1 MSPLFGRSSVGGFG
15 LKILHVIPDLKQA
28 SGPSA
33 FCVKVC
39 DQLAEE
45 GLDVAILHGGA
56 VEPTS
61 LLPENQKVQL
71 VDDFK
76 FFNKGIMP
84 DLVHVHSLWA
94 PVSHAGVSF
103 ARRHKIPYVISAHG
117 MLAPW
122 AMNHKWLKK
131 RIAWWLYQKRDL
143 QGAALFHVTAPCE
156 VEWLRGLG
164 FKQPCVLAPLGSDLP
179 DLNNVETQR
188 RRDVKTV
195 LFVGRIY
202 PVKGLMNLVK
212 AWVRLKES
220 VSSEPLSVNGHAE
233 TQPKTADDSRLTVH
247 GVPWQLV
254 IAGPDQ
260 AGHKAELVA
269 EAERLGLTVSNEPL
283 TVNRGVTRKD
293 AKAQSSDQVKE
304 PQKLNATDGSPLTA
318 YGSTIPDIV
327 FTGPVYGADKDAL
340 YRMAD
345 LFVLP
350 SYTENFGVVVTD
362 SLSYG
367 VPVITTKGAPW
378 SELLGSPKR
387 VNSKPLIVNSEPCC
401 EGDDNQLC
409 TVYDSQLTDFTA
421 NGRCGWWIDI
431 GVEPLS
437 EALREAVSL
446 RDVERRQ
453 MGLAGRNLVENR
465 YTWPKVASEMKTR
478 YERILRYDQNTTC

>member
-1 MSPLFGRSSVGGFG
+1 M
-15 LKILHVIPDLKQA
+15 KILHVIPDLKQA

-71 VDDFK
+71 VEDFK

-84 DLVHVHSLWA
+84 DLVHGHSLWA

-164 FKQPCVLAPLGSDLP
+164 LKQPCVLAPLGSDLP

-212 AWVRLKES
+212 AWAQVRSSKVLKCES
-220 VSSEPLSVNGHAE
+220 ALVERPEAGDQRAEAGKDASSFPN
-233 TQPKTADDSRLTVH
+233 
-247 GVPWQLV
+247 WQLV
-254 IAGPDQ
+254 LAGPDQ

-269 EAERLGLTVSNEPL
+269 EAERLGLTVSSEPL

-318 YGSTIPDIV
+318 YGSTIPDII
-327 FTGPVYGADKDAL
+327 FTGPVYGADKAEAL
-340 YRMAD
+340 AA
-345 LFVLP
+345 
-350 SYTENFGVVVTD
+350 
-362 SLSYG
+362 G
-367 VPVITTKGAPW
+367 VPVITTKGTPW

-401 EGDDNQLC
+401 EGDDNQRC

-437 EALREAVSL
+437 EALIEAVSL

-453 MGLAGRNLVENR
+453 LGLAGRNLVENR